1 MYYELTWL
9 GAALLGVGAVALGVS
24 AARLILRAVRDR
36 DIANDGRDSRRR
48 RLGPE
53 TDRS

>member
-9 GAALLGVGAVALGVS
+9 GAVLLGVGAAALGVS
-24 AARLILRAVRDR
+24 AARLILRAFRDR
-36 DIANDGRDSRRR
+36 DIARDGRDSRRR

>member
-9 GAALLGVGAVALGVS
+9 GAAFLGVGAVALGVT

-36 DIANDGRDSRRR
+36 DIANGGRNSRRR